1 MAEREAP
8 LLNGARHTMS
18 STTGTTMLR
27 AAVVSAS
34 PLVRA
39 GLRVALEEGGAIE
52 VTATAASLSELV
64 GLASTAIDVVVAD
77 AADVGDD
84 AVATLGAPL
93 LLLTGEDDASPAE
106 WVAEGVSLVPRDAPG
121 RLIAAAAVAA
131 AAGLVALSPG
141 LAADAM
147 RPARPPVAEGAGTR
161 RERLTVREMQVLEK
175 LAAGMGNKAIAESL
189 HISAHTA
196 KFHVAQII
204 AKLDAASR
212 AHAVAKA
219 LRTGLLEA

>member
-1 MAEREAP
+1 
-8 LLNGARHTMS
+8 
-18 STTGTTMLR
+18 
-27 AAVVSAS
+27 
-34 PLVRA
+34 
-39 GLRVALEEGGAIE
+39 
-52 VTATAASLSELV
+52 
-64 GLASTAIDVVVAD
+64 VAD
-77 AADVGDD
+77 AVDTGDD
-84 AVATLGAPL
+84 AVAALAAPL
-93 LLLTGEDDASPAE
+93 LLLTSDDDAPPAE
-106 WVAEGVSLVPRDAPG
+106 WLAEGVSLVPRDSPG
-121 RLIAAAAVAA
+121 RLIAAAATAA

-141 LAADAM
+141 LAVDAV
-147 RPARPPVAEGAGTR
+147 RPARPPVAEGSGTR